1 MEEVHQKLE
10 LLQYPRASAPSQSL
24 LYAGLERYEL
34 LQWLFFRLLGDKS
47 PFTQQALL
55 GDGADRDEEAARIQY
70 LAEIAKFLGL
80 TTTVDPDAI
89 QGKGS
94 YESRAEM
101 LHLIVELVQASCI
114 ADNPEWSVDDQVAKD
129 IVLVDAIAEK
139 QAQVFS
145 DECKLF
151 PADVQIMSNSPVKEL
166 GELEQQLSEHVKH
179 LAQLQNM
186 VTYLAAKQSYNPN
199 EDHAEAEMELCA
211 RLEAFLDAAKA
222 FNVIYAKEIRPW
234 THMMEV
240 PQLHGLGP
248 AASRLLDSYKLL
260 LKLLR
265 NLRNM
270 RDSHLAITAG
280 SDMASDDEA
289 LCSSPESSSLVKLV
303 AECEEA
309 LLVLNNGL
317 SIISDSLERN

>member
-1 MEEVHQKLE
+1 
-10 LLQYPRASAPSQSL
+10 
-24 LYAGLERYEL
+24 
-34 LQWLFFRLLGDKS
+34 
-47 PFTQQALL
+47 
-55 GDGADRDEEAARIQY
+55 
-70 LAEIAKFLGL
+70 
-80 TTTVDPDAI
+80 
-89 QGKGS
+89 
-94 YESRAEM
+94 
-101 LHLIVELVQASCI
+101 
-114 ADNPEWSVDDQVAKD
+114 
-129 IVLVDAIAEK
+129 VLVDAIAEK

-289 LCSSPESSSLVKLV
+289 LSSSPESSSLVKLV

-317 SIISDSLERN
+317 SIISESLERN